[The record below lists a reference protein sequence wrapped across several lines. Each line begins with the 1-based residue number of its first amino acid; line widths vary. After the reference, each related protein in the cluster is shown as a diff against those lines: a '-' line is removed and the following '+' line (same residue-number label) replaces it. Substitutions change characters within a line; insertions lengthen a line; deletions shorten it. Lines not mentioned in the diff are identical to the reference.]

1 MTDNNLV
8 IPIITGPTASG
19 KSAVALKLCEMLNGE
34 LVSCD
39 SMQIYRGLDIG
50 TAKATVEEQSRIPHH
65 MIDIIEP
72 GENYNVSMFTE
83 GCYEAVRDI
92 ISRGKTPVLCGGTGQ
107 YISALKDGLNFE
119 DDPMADEVTDK
130 LYEEFRANG
139 IDEIYRRLSVSD
151 PEAASKIHPNNTRR
165 VIRALAVYEATGKT
179 KTQRNIDSRKEGPK
193 YNFMLLMIDYEDDR
207 SILYDRINRRV
218 DIMMEE
224 GLEKEARYL
233 YSLPIDRKSTCCQA
247 IGYKE
252 FLPFIDNEPGS
263 SLERVSYEIK
273 LNTRHFAKR
282 QLTWFRYINDI
293 HKIDRNLSLEQ
304 QAQRVIADLNN
315 AKKCTI
321 DN

>member
-1 MTDNNLV
+1 MTDKNTV

-19 KSAVALKLCEMLNGE
+19 KSAVALKLCEMIGGE

-39 SMQIYRGLDIG
+39 SMQIYKSLDVG
-50 TAKATVEEQSRIPHH
+50 TAKATSEEQAKIPHH
-65 MIDIIEP
+65 MIDIVEP
-72 GENYNVSMFTE
+72 GENYNVSMFVE
-83 GCYEAVRDI
+83 DCYKAIEDI
-92 ISRGKTPVLCGGTGQ
+92 LERGKTPVLCGGTGQ

-119 DDPMADEVTDK
+119 DDPKADEVTDS
-130 LYEEFRANG
+130 LYEEYKAHG
-139 IDEIYRRLSVSD
+139 IDDIYRRLVESD
-151 PEAASKIHPNNTRR
+151 PESASKIHPNNTRR

-193 YNFMLLMIDYEDDR
+193 YNFVLFTIDYEDDR

-224 GLEKEARYL
+224 GLEKEARFL

-263 SLERVSYEIK
+263 SLERVRYEIK
-273 LNTRHFAKR
+273 LNTRHYAKR

-293 HKIDRNLSLEQ
+293 HKIDRNLSVEA
-304 QAQRVIADLNN
+304 QAQGVIDLLNH
-315 AKKCTI
+315 A
-321 DN
+321 

>member
-1 MTDNNLV
+1 MTDKNTV

-19 KSAVALKLCEMLNGE
+19 KSAVALKLCEMIGGE

-39 SMQIYRGLDIG
+39 SMQIYKSLDVG
-50 TAKATVEEQSRIPHH
+50 TAKATSEEQAKIPHH
-65 MIDIIEP
+65 MIDIVEP
-72 GENYNVSMFTE
+72 GENYNVSMFVE
-83 GCYEAVRDI
+83 DCYKAIEDI
-92 ISRGKTPVLCGGTGQ
+92 LERGKTPVLCGGTGQ

-119 DDPMADEVTDK
+119 DDPKADEVTDR
-130 LYEEFRANG
+130 LYEEYKAHG
-139 IDEIYRRLSVSD
+139 IDDIYRRLVESD
-151 PEAASKIHPNNTRR
+151 PESASKIHPNNTRR

-193 YNFMLLMIDYEDDR
+193 YNFVLFTIDYEDDR

-224 GLEKEARYL
+224 GLEKEARFL

-263 SLERVSYEIK
+263 SLERVRYEIK
-273 LNTRHFAKR
+273 LNTRHYAKR

-293 HKIDRNLSLEQ
+293 HKIDRNLSVEA
-304 QAQRVIADLNN
+304 QAQGVIDLLNH
-315 AKKCTI
+315 A
-321 DN
+321 

>member
-1 MTDNNLV
+1 MTDKNIV

-39 SMQIYRGLDIG
+39 SMQIYKGLDVG
-50 TAKATVEEQSRIPHH
+50 TAKATSEEQSHIPHH

-72 GENYNVSMFTE
+72 GENYNVSMFVE
-83 GCYEAVRDI
+83 GCYQAIEDI
-92 ISRGKTPVLCGGTGQ
+92 LSRGKTPVLCGGTGQ

-119 DDPMADEVTDK
+119 EDPMADEVTDK
-130 LYEEFRANG
+130 LYEDYRANG
-139 IDEIYRRLSVSD
+139 IDDIYRRLVESD
-151 PEAASKIHPNNTRR
+151 PEAAGKIHPNNTRR

-193 YNFMLLMIDYEDDR
+193 YNFMLFMIDYEDDR

-218 DIMMEE
+218 DIMMDE
-224 GLEKEARYL
+224 GLEKEARFL

-263 SLERVSYEIK
+263 SLERVCYEIK

-282 QLTWFRYINDI
+282 QLTWFRYIDDI
-293 HKIDRNLSLEQ
+293 HKIDRNLSVEQ
-304 QAQRVIADLNN
+304 QAQSVINDLNN
-315 AKKCTI
+315 A
-321 DN
+321 

>member
-1 MTDNNLV
+1 MTNKDIV

-19 KSAVALKLCEMLNGE
+19 KSAVAIKLCEMIGGE
-34 LVSCD
+34 LISCD
-39 SMQIYRGLDIG
+39 SMQIYKHLDVG
-50 TAKATVEEQSRIPHH
+50 TAKATKEEQELVPHH

-72 GENYNVSMFTE
+72 GESYNVSNFVE
-83 GCYEAVRDI
+83 GCYEAIEDI
-92 ISRGKTPVLCGGTGQ
+92 LGRGKVPVLCGGTGQ
-107 YISALKDGLNFE
+107 YISALKDGINFE
-119 DDPMADEVTDK
+119 DDPNADVVTDK
-130 LYEEFRANG
+130 LYEEFKSSG
-139 IDEIYRRLSVSD
+139 IEPIYRRLAEAD
-151 PEAASKIHPNNTRR
+151 PEEAAKIHPNNTRR

-179 KTQRNIDSRKEGPK
+179 KTQRNLDSKKEGPK
-193 YNFMLLMIDYEDDR
+193 YNFVLFEIDYEDDR

-252 FLPFIDNEPGS
+252 FLPLIDEEPGS
-263 SLERVSYEIK
+263 SLERVAYEIK

-293 HKIDRNLSLEQ
+293 IKIDRNLSSED
-304 QAQRVIADLNN
+304 QALCI
-315 AKKCTI
+315 KKKLDDFVC
-321 DN
+321 N

>member
-1 MTDNNLV
+1 MTDKNIV

-19 KSAVALKLCEMLNGE
+19 KSAVALKLCEMIDGE

-39 SMQIYRGLDIG
+39 SMQIYKGLDVG
-50 TAKATVEEQSRIPHH
+50 TAKATSEEQSKIPHH

-72 GENYNVSMFTE
+72 GENYNVSMFVE
-83 GCYEAVRDI
+83 GCYQAIEDI
-92 ISRGKTPVLCGGTGQ
+92 LSRGKNPVLCGGTGQ

-119 DDPMADEVTDK
+119 EDPMADEVTDK
-130 LYEEFRANG
+130 LYEEYRANG
-139 IDEIYRRLSVSD
+139 IDDIYRRLVASD
-151 PEAASKIHPNNTRR
+151 PEAAEKIHPNNTRR

-179 KTQRNIDSRKEGPK
+179 KTQRNIDSKKNGPK
-193 YNFMLLMIDYEDDR
+193 YNFMLFTIDYEDDR

-218 DIMMEE
+218 DIMMDE
-224 GLEKEARYL
+224 GLEKEARFL

-293 HKIDRNLSLEQ
+293 HKIDRNLTIEK
-304 QAQRVIADLNN
+304 QAQFVINELNH
-315 AKKCTI
+315 A
-321 DN
+321 